1 MTAGLGAIRRRLT
14 LTAELVAFPHTI
26 FALPFA
32 FLGMILGA
40 GGLPTPR
47 QLLWITVAMV
57 GARTAAMAFNRIAD
71 RRIDAANPRT
81 MGRPLPSGRMN
92 LGWAA
97 RVTALSILV
106 FLWASWML
114 RPLCLALAPL
124 ALAIV
129 LGYSWTKRFTW
140 LSHVALGLA
149 LAIAPVGAWIA
160 VMGPPSLAPLLLAVA
175 VVCWTAGFDIIYAC
189 QDIAFDRDH
198 ALASI
203 PARFGVHNALRV
215 SALLHAIMMLA
226 LLGVAAIAGLGI
238 PFLVGL
244 AIAAAVLIREHRIVK
259 PDDLSRVN
267 IAFFTLNG
275 WVSVVIFLAAA
286 VDLSLR
292 ARP

>member
-1 MTAGLGAIRRRLT
+1 MTAGLATFRRRLT

-40 GGLPTPR
+40 GGLPSLW
-47 QLLWITVAMV
+47 QLLWITIAMV
-57 GARTAAMAFNRIAD
+57 GARTAAMAFNRIVD

-81 MGRPLPSGRMN
+81 MARPLPSGRMDT
-92 LGWAA
+92 GWAA
-97 RVTALSILV
+97 AVTSASILL

-140 LSHVALGLA
+140 LSHMALGLA

-160 VMGPPSLAPLLLAVA
+160 VGGPPSWAPILLAAA
-175 VVCWTAGFDIIYAC
+175 VLCWTSGFDIIYAC
-189 QDIAFDRDH
+189 QDVAFDRGH

-203 PARFGVHNALRV
+203 PARFGVRTALRL
-215 SALLHAIMMLA
+215 SSLLHAIMMLA
-226 LLGVAAIAGLGI
+226 LLGVAGAADLGW
-238 PFLVGL
+238 PFLAGL
-244 AIAAAVLIREHRIVK
+244 AIASMVLVHEHRIVK

-267 IAFFTLNG
+267 VAFFTLNG
-275 WVSVVIFLAAA
+275 WVSVIIFLTAL
-286 VDLSLR
+286 VDLILR
-292 ARP
+292 RQG

>member
-1 MTAGLGAIRRRLT
+1 MTAGLAAIRRRFT

-40 GGLPTPR
+40 GGLPAPR
-47 QLLWITVAMV
+47 QLVLITIAMV

-71 RRIDAANPRT
+71 RHIDAANPRT
-81 MGRPLPSGRMN
+81 MTRPLPSGRMDPA
-92 LGWAA
+92 WAA
-97 RVTALSILV
+97 VVMAASILV

-140 LSHVALGLA
+140 LSHMALGLA

-160 VMGPPSLAPLLLAVA
+160 VSGPRSWTPFLLAVA

-189 QDIAFDRDH
+189 QDVAFDRGH
-198 ALASI
+198 ALRSI
-203 PARFGVHNALRV
+203 PARFGLPAALRI
-215 SALLHAIMMLA
+215 SSLLHVTMIIA
-226 LLGVAAIAGLGI
+226 LLGVAWVTGLGW
-238 PFLVGL
+238 LYLTGLGL
-244 AIAAAVLIREHRIVK
+244 ASAVLIHEHRVVK
-259 PDDLSRVN
+259 PDDLTRVN
-267 IAFFTLNG
+267 VAFFTLNG
-275 WVSVVIFLAAA
+275 WVSVIIFLAAA

-292 ARP
+292 ARG

>member
-1 MTAGLGAIRRRLT
+1 MTAGLAAIRRRFT

-40 GGLPTPR
+40 GGLPAPR
-47 QLLWITVAMV
+47 QLVLITIAMV

-71 RRIDAANPRT
+71 RHIDAANPRT
-81 MGRPLPSGRMN
+81 MARPLPSGRMDPA
-92 LGWAA
+92 WAA
-97 RVTALSILV
+97 VVTAAAILV

-140 LSHVALGLA
+140 LSHLALGLA

-160 VMGPPSLAPLLLAVA
+160 VSGPPSWAPFLLAVA

-189 QDIAFDRDH
+189 QDVAFDRGQ
-198 ALASI
+198 ALRSI
-203 PARFGVHNALRV
+203 PARFGVPAALRI
-215 SALLHAIMMLA
+215 SSLLHVIMMIA
-226 LLGVAAIAGLGI
+226 LLGVAWVTGLGWLYLTGLGI
-238 PFLVGL
+238 
-244 AIAAAVLIREHRIVK
+244 ACAVLIHEHRIVK
-259 PDDLSRVN
+259 PDDLTHVN
-267 IAFFTLNG
+267 VAFFTLNG
-275 WVSVVIFLAAA
+275 WVSVIIFLAAA

-292 ARP
+292 ARG

>member
-1 MTAGLGAIRRRLT
+1 MTAGLAAIRQRFT

-40 GGLPTPR
+40 GGFPTPR
-47 QLLWITVAMV
+47 QLILITIAMV

-71 RRIDAANPRT
+71 RHIDAANPRT
-81 MGRPLPSGRMN
+81 RARPLPSGRVDPA
-92 LGWAA
+92 WAIA
-97 RVTALSILV
+97 VTALSILL

-124 ALAIV
+124 ALVIV

-140 LSHVALGLA
+140 LSHLALGLA

-160 VMGPPSLAPLLLAVA
+160 VSGPASWAPLLLAVA

-189 QDIAFDRDH
+189 QDVAFDRGH
-198 ALASI
+198 ALRSI
-203 PARFGVHNALRV
+203 PARFGVPTALRI
-215 SALLHAIMMLA
+215 SSLLHAIMMLA
-226 LLGVAAIAGLGI
+226 LLGVAWVTGLGW
-238 PFLVGL
+238 PYLAGL
-244 AIAAAVLIREHRIVK
+244 AIAAAVLIHEHRIVK
-259 PDDLSRVN
+259 PDDLTRVN
-267 IAFFTLNG
+267 VAFFTLNG
-275 WVSVVIFLAAA
+275 WVSVIIFLAAA

-292 ARP
+292 ARS